1 MLKVGLTGGIGSG
14 KSEVARRLA
23 GYGALLIDA
32 DQIAREVVEP
42 GTPGLAQV
50 VGQFGTAVL
59 AKDGTL
65 DRQALGEIVFTDAEL
80 RGKLNGIVHPLVGAR
95 IRDLEQGADQD
106 AIVVEDIPLIA
117 ENDMAGFFDV
127 VVVVD
132 VPPRV
137 QEERLVRDRE
147 MTREQVATRVAAQ
160 ASREQR
166 LAIADIVLDNS
177 GSLAELDRQVGE
189 LWAELSRQAR
199 SAPGNL
205 SDPGNTVGG

>member
-14 KSEVARRLA
+14 KSEVAQRLA
-23 GYGALLIDA
+23 GYGALIIDA
-32 DQIAREVVEP
+32 DRIAREVVEP

-65 DRQALGEIVFTDAEL
+65 DRQALGEIVFADAEQ
-80 RGKLNGIVHPLVGAR
+80 RGKLNAIIHPLVGAR
-95 IRDLEQGADQD
+95 ILEHGADPD
-106 AIVVEDIPLIA
+106 AIVIEDIPLIA
-117 ENDMAGFFDV
+117 ENDMAGFFDL

-132 VPPRV
+132 VPPRI
-137 QEERLVRDRE
+137 QEERLIRDRDL
-147 MTREQVATRVAAQ
+147 TRAQVAARVAAQ

-166 LAIADIVLDNS
+166 LAIANMVLDNS
-177 GSLAELDRQVGE
+177 GSLAELDREVGE
-189 LWAELSRQAR
+189 LWAELCRLAR
-199 SAPGNL
+199 SGPGNL

>member
-23 GYGALLIDA
+23 GYGALIIDA

-59 AKDGTL
+59 ATDGTL

-80 RGKLNGIVHPLVGAR
+80 RVRLNGIIHPLVGAR
-95 IRDLEQGADQD
+95 IRDLEQGADPD
-106 AIVVEDIPLIA
+106 AIVIEDIPLIT
-117 ENDMAGFFDV
+117 ENDMAGFFDL

-132 VPPRV
+132 VPPRL
-137 QEERLVRDRE
+137 QEERLIRDRE
-147 MTREQVATRVAAQ
+147 LTAAQVAARMAAQ

-177 GSLAELDRQVGE
+177 GSLAELDRQAGD
-189 LWAELSRQAR
+189 LWAELSRRAR
-199 SAPGNL
+199 SGLGTL
-205 SDPGNTVGG
+205 SDPGNTVDG